1 MNFDLAETKEP
12 IRGRFWFPGGEKTK
26 FDGTLYLE
34 AGRSARLE
42 TSTFNYAGIT
52 NLFPATLAAASSK
65 SKAVTNDLFETEARR
80 IIFGHDEHAKPITL
94 INCLAGNR
102 HATMAMQSHHFECSA
117 ALFGTHLDADSLRF
131 DGVRFHFDHLDTWVG
146 RRFFKGYSEEQP
158 DNAEEENYLKIVIQ
172 VPRKLEIPL
181 SLPGYSK
188 SEFFSSWSMKP
199 GGSEFAL
206 KSRFYLDLEFQKR
219 LEWTDVIQEL
229 NRWRWFF
236 SLATR
241 SPIDVREFA
250 VCRNDLR
257 IPLGEEPME
266 TLPVWVDREFSNGP
280 TKSKHAEMDFYFG
293 YNDVG
298 SDFPSI
304 IGNWIRIQKSWAPV
318 LHRFFAV
325 SQPRQLWI
333 NESFLFIA
341 QAIEALHR
349 VRSGSNSGKVDL
361 NQAAKNAYLRA
372 PLGLQTLLG
381 DRKVFTEQF
390 RKTRNYWTHYGEPTP
405 ATDPHVLEDIPLHDF
420 NQKLRWIVESAIL
433 EEIGVPGSCVS
444 KVWNSR
450 WRTELVKYE

>member
-1 MNFDLAETKEP
+1 MTFDLAETKEP
-12 IRGRFWFPGGEKTK
+12 IRGRFWFPGGEEAK
-26 FDGTLYLE
+26 FDGTLFLD
-34 AGRSARLE
+34 AGQSARLE

-52 NLFPATLAAASSK
+52 NLFPETLASSSSEPK
-65 SKAVTNDLFETEARR
+65 TTTSPSFENEARR

-94 INCLAGNR
+94 INCFAGNR
-102 HATMAMQSHHFECSA
+102 RATMAMQSHNFECSA
-117 ALFGTHLDADSLRF
+117 VVFGAHLDANSLHF

-146 RRFFKGYSEEQP
+146 RRVFQGYSEEQP
-158 DNAEEENYLKIVIQ
+158 DDSADGNHVKIVIQ

-188 SEFFSSWSMKP
+188 SELFSSWSMKP
-199 GGSEFAL
+199 GGSEFTL

-219 LEWTDVIQEL
+219 VEWAEVIHEL

-250 VCRNDLR
+250 VFRNDLR
-257 IPLGEEPME
+257 IPFGEEPME
-266 TLPVWVDREFSNGP
+266 SLPVWVGREYASGP
-280 TKSKHAEMDFYFG
+280 PKSKHADMDFYFG
-293 YNDVG
+293 YSDVE
-298 SDFPSI
+298 SDFPAI
-304 IGNWIRIQKSWAPV
+304 IGNWIRIQQSWAPV

-333 NESFLFIA
+333 NENFLFIA
-341 QAIEALHR
+341 QAIESLHR
-349 VRSGSNSGKVDL
+349 VRSGLNSGKVDL

-372 PLGLQTLLG
+372 PHGLRALLG
-381 DRKVFTEQF
+381 DRKLFTEQF

-405 ATDPHVLEDIPLHDF
+405 ATDPQVLDDIPLYDF
-420 NQKLRWIVESAIL
+420 NEKLRWIVESAIL

-450 WRTELVKYE
+450 WRTELLKYE